1 MWSHLVAK
9 CGSLFQALLEESAET
24 RYENRTS
31 VHNFVKENKCW
42 CCVLGRK
49 LWKECFMRSPVSHTN
64 AHAIHGRPTP
74 KDEER
79 FRNESVYEFHSLKAL
94 KTLKEVS
101 TSDVEKIK
109 NERELHI
116 GICLLGNKGNMLH
129 TLARKTKVSSYKRW
143 REK

>member
-1 MWSHLVAK
+1 
-9 CGSLFQALLEESAET
+9 
-24 RYENRTS
+24 
-31 VHNFVKENKCW
+31 
-42 CCVLGRK
+42 
-49 LWKECFMRSPVSHTN
+49 MRSPVSHTN

>member
-24 RYENRTS
+24 RYENRTI
-31 VHNFVKENKCW
+31 VHNFVKENKCC

-49 LWKECFMRSPVSHTN
+49 LWKEYFMRSPVSHTN
-64 AHAIHGRPTP
+64 AHAIHDRPTP

-101 TSDVEKIK
+101 ISDVEKIK